1 MFYLFDGL
9 IFGLYTCIHNENY
22 KQVFFATINRHFY
35 HAVVGADRPG
45 VDGSDYVY
53 DEVFVKLWRRFGQL
67 YWYDGDDDS
76 VYHVYY
82 RAICDIYCSNLY
94 LQQINFRQ

>member
-53 DEVFVKLWRRFGQL
+53 DEVPVELWCESDQFPGANRA
-67 YWYDGDDDS
+67 DDS
-76 VYHVYY
+76 IYYVYCCAVCY
-82 RAICDIYCSNLY
+82 IYCGYIY
-94 LQQINFRQ
+94 LQ